1 MHLPGIAEIEETMG
15 QVGNILFEARK
26 NKGLDISQ
34 VALDTNIEKV
44 YIEALEQDDYK
55 KIPAEAYVLGFLRNY
70 SEYLGL
76 DANEIIR
83 QYKNIKIEDAGVPQ
97 EILLPKK
104 ELPVVKIASIVLL
117 SIGILVILYFGVKFF
132 LSYNN
137 SKQVNAVASGQNEGS
152 SMGRKLQEYELDPD
166 SPLEKE
172 VFKGDS
178 FKASIGDETYVV
190 KVLSTYP
197 NLKVDLAGQGDRLIE
212 ASETKSFDLDGD
224 EISDIE
230 ISVNSLATS
239 ENDGLMVLV
248 SSGSDIGKEHT
259 GDVVSSDIVA
269 REENQRKS
277 DRYKTFFTGKQPYPV
292 VLNAEFSGYS
302 LFRVDIDKKN
312 RIEQFYQK
320 GARVENLKAQN
331 IFRVWASNG
340 FVVKCVLIAGGVSKD
355 LGVIGK
361 PGEVVVKDFKWIKN
375 DKTGEFYFVEID
387 VD

>member
-1 MHLPGIAEIEETMG
+1 MLKIEGIMG
-15 QVGNILFEARK
+15 QVGSILLEARK

-34 VALDTNIEKV
+34 VALDTNIEKI
-44 YIEALEQDDYK
+44 YIEALENDDYK

-83 QYKNIKIEDAGVPQ
+83 QYRNTKIEDLTVPQ

-104 ELPVVKIASIVLL
+104 NPPVLKIASILFFSV
-117 SIGILVILYFGVKFF
+117 VIVTAFYFGLKFF
-132 LSYNN
+132 LNHNTTRQTS
-137 SKQVNAVASGQNEGS
+137 SLAKAQNENHS
-152 SMGRKLQEYELDPD
+152 IGRKSQEYELDPD

-178 FKASIGDETYVV
+178 FKASIGEDDFVV
-190 KVLSTYP
+190 TVLSTYP
-197 NLKVDLAGQGDRLIE
+197 NLKVDLAGKGDRIIE
-212 ASETKSFDLDGD
+212 TSETKLFDLDGD

-230 ISVNSLATS
+230 ISVNGIAKD

-248 SSGSDIGKEHT
+248 SSGRDIGKDQT
-259 GDVVSSDIVA
+259 NDLLIGDIVA
-269 REENQRKS
+269 REERQTKG
-277 DRYKTFFTGKQPYPV
+277 DRYKTYFTGKQPYPI

-302 LFRVDIDKKN
+302 LFRVDLDKKN
-312 RIEQFYQK
+312 RIEQFYQR
-320 GARVENLKAQN
+320 GAKLENLKAQN
-331 IFRVWASNG
+331 VFRVWASNG
-340 FVVKCVLIAGGVSKD
+340 FVVKCVLIAGGISKD

-375 DKTGEFYFVEID
+375 DKTGEFYFVEMD